1 VLRRKIKGMLCCSI
15 DLGSRSSG
23 SSSSSSSSRRKRRRR
38 RRGNRSRSRIRS
50 KRSSSTV
57 ATEAVVSER
66 KAGSNVCDSSSS
78 SCGSSFSDCR
88 DVIIKQRW
96 GLTLYISIL
105 LSCEVRNRSYS
116 ILE

>member
-1 VLRRKIKGMLCCSI
+1 MLRRKIKGMLCCSI
-15 DLGSRSSG
+15 DLSSRSSG
-23 SSSSSSSSRRKRRRR
+23 SSSRRKSRRR
-38 RRGNRSRSRIRS
+38 RRGNRSRIRS

-57 ATEAVVSER
+57 AAEAVVSER
-66 KAGSNVCDSSSS
+66 KAGSNVYDSSSN

-88 DVIIKQRW
+88 EVIIKQRW

-105 LSCEVRNRSYS
+105 LSCEVRNRTYS